1 MFHQLSRG
9 FLKQLTFETNGTRTF
24 QNATVMCADGLIRL
38 AYTHTHMSARRLPAQ
53 NASLQGLHNFY
64 RPSSLSELDHFLASS
79 DSRRCL
85 KMSHFPKYGGVLWR
99 QNLWLSSLLFKWTT
113 SSSRYKLDFACLS
126 PNIDS
131 IAVNKEE
138 ANRKQWCELCFI
150 GSWPWSMEVLY
161 TWSLRS

>member
-1 MFHQLSRG
+1 MFSRG

-24 QNATVMCADGLIRL
+24 QNATVMCADGPTCLVR
-38 AYTHTHMSARRLPAQ
+38 THTHIHTSTQWMPAQ

-64 RPSSLSELDHFLASS
+64 KPSNLSKLDHFLASS

-126 PNIDS
+126 PNTDS
-131 IAVNKEE
+131 VAVNKEE
-138 ANRKQWCELCFI
+138 EDRKQWCELCFM
-150 GSWPWSMEVLY
+150 GSWPWSMEVL
-161 TWSLRS
+161 LHGH